1 MDQWFMEC
9 DHSSRPKGIHQTSL
23 RGVKSTLE
31 VTEIWLFEL
40 VIKCEKKNII
50 PKDIIYNPDI
60 LCSSAWNQND
70 DG

>member
-1 MDQWFMEC
+1 MMDQWFMEC

-40 VIKCEKKNII
+40 VIKCEKKKHNSQGYNI
-50 PKDIIYNPDI
+50 
-60 LCSSAWNQND
+60 
-70 DG
+70 